1 MLDQVDEDWP
11 HDEDRFRSSEHFRWL
26 YQTDGWEGYQ
36 DDEVEEI
43 LTRPRESKPWHVPDE
58 KIKAMVEETGVKEGI
73 PQSLLQHA
81 KCRRPRLMRPNG
93 NGVHGSAAETD
104 EEWQALLQEL
114 DAEAADPS
122 EASGPEVS
130 TLPRRPSVM
139 RRSVRFEEQRD
150 DALDRMLK
158 HEEERRQGGQG
169 YEEPRRKKWMIT
181 DEEFREFVLS
191 LAKSNADPK
200 VDSAVAS
207 TGGLTSSASAPLLKG
222 SAAKKE
228 MMLVHIY
235 FVDSQD
241 MMSIRVS
248 PDLRIGPPTA
258 PKGNRFTDIYG
269 LGANTKGFAEFKKFD
284 YQRRK
289 WLGGFQKDW
298 VPAWSVSLKG
308 MIAELTGMDVAR
320 QRLFCKG
327 VAMGNDNLTLQ
338 SWNVTDGDTLQVRFQ
353 HKISQEQME
362 AVRKAC
368 QAAGHHVE
376 RSVTS
381 IHDPSLPVRA
391 EMESST
397 SSDFWKPWMGRMKQ
411 PADKSQRSTRTPRD
425 AKPVMLK
432 DHSHTAQLRHSKHIR
447 RCTSK
452 SDVWMM
458 PRWVSQDIP
467 HHFAATGNPK
477 HHVVNREPAR
487 FADQGIYLH
496 DSRDA
501 TLGRVRK
508 SAGVS

>member
-11 HDEDRFRSSEHFRWL
+11 QLAQGEDRFRSSERFRWL

-58 KIKAMVEETGVKEGI
+58 KIKAMVEEAGQKEGI

-81 KCRRPRLMRPNG
+81 KCRRPRLLRPNG
-93 NGVHGSAAETD
+93 NSVHGSAAETD

-114 DAEAADPS
+114 DEAAES
-122 EASGPEVS
+122 SRASQRASQASILAPEVS

-139 RRSVRFEEQRD
+139 RRSVRFEEQKD

-158 HEEERRQGGQG
+158 HEEELVQNGQG

-191 LAKSNADPK
+191 MAKSNADPK
-200 VDSAVAS
+200 VDTVPSS
-207 TGGLTSSASAPLLKG
+207 GLTSSASAPLLKG
-222 SAAKKE
+222 SAKE
-228 MMLVHIY
+228 MMLQIY

-241 MMSIRVS
+241 VMSIRVS
-248 PDLRIGPPTA
+248 PDLRIGPPRA
-258 PKGNRFTDIYG
+258 PKGNRFTDIYD

-327 VAMGNDNLTLQ
+327 MAMGNDNLTLQ

-362 AVRKAC
+362 AVHKAC
-368 QAAGHHVE
+368 QNAGHVE
-376 RSVTS
+376 RSVAS
-381 IHDPSLPVRA
+381 INDPSLPVRA

-397 SSDFWKPWMGRMKQ
+397 SSDFWKPWMGRMK
-411 PADKSQRSTRTPRD
+411 PAEKSQRSRSTRTPRD

-432 DHSHTAQLRHSKHIR
+432 DDSHTAQLRHSKHIR

-477 HHVVNREPAR
+477 HHVVSREPAP
-487 FADQGIYLH
+487 FAEQSIYLP
-496 DSRDA
+496 RA
-501 TLGRVRK
+501 MPR
-508 SAGVS
+508 